1 MNKME
6 CPECGQTVGERAY
19 KVRHKGS
26 AACKFNQEKRKKKD
40 PKEKSYC

>member
-26 AACKFNQEKRKKKD
+26 AWCKRQQEKRK
-40 PKEKSYC
+40 C